1 MVLILHNFITSIM
14 MSSRGSH
21 ITKSSNHIMRTRMVV
36 AEHLLHSTSAFREL
50 LKLRH
55 VQLFDIS
62 TKLCRFLLG
71 NHRTCIQ
78 MSSLFLYQQLKDIQC
93 FFLLSSYASVPAPES
108 AIKSQ
113 SLIMSSEDHRD
124 SCLHLPACPISKS
137 E

>member
-1 MVLILHNFITSIM
+1 MVLILHNFITPIM
-14 MSSRGSH
+14 MSPRGSH
-21 ITKSSNHIMRTRMVV
+21 IRKSSNHIMRTRMVV
-36 AEHLLHSTSAFREL
+36 AEYLLHSRSAFREL
-50 LKLRH
+50 PKLRL

-62 TKLCRFLLG
+62 TKHCWFLLR
-71 NHRTCIQ
+71 NHGTCICPRCSCT
-78 MSSLFLYQQLKDIQC
+78 SSSSRTYSA
-93 FFLLSSYASVPAPES
+93 FFLLSYASVLVPES